1 MAEDSFGH
9 ALPDQVESISSLFDA
24 HLHLVLE
31 VRDLY
36 RDRAAAEREY
46 AAKLQTL
53 TKRATEKRAKLVAAF
68 VVGDEP
74 TKTATDSIFAQ
85 NTLNAA
91 FNEIIASLSG
101 SAQDHVNLADALTT
115 QVVDVLK
122 VLERTREE
130 LKKKQNAFFQRLL
143 TERDRFYADRLK
155 YDDECAE
162 VESVHQKQVRANDD
176 RHADRAA
183 RQAEQ
188 QRIDMLNSKNVYLI
202 STAIA
207 NSVKAKFYEDDLPTL
222 EDVRAESRLRFGAQ
236 LTRVFVRLFSNSVR
250 IYAATVSTLRPH
262 GSPEIVLKRLTTRF
276 SKILGHAQALE
287 MSHLDVVKGRLM
299 NVEKSLAEVNPAK
312 DHALYIEHNLRP
324 FTVPDDWTF
333 EPCALHY
340 DTDALSLEPAP
351 KVFLQNKL
359 NRARTKL
366 NELSPVLE
374 AKRRDQEQLLE
385 LFRAYDADHSLGSVA
400 DISENYLDT
409 IHQVMA
415 YSTSDRVLNTEIA
428 LISGAI
434 GDDEGEQHPHTF
446 KSSSFSIPTQCGY
459 CKTSIWGLAKQG
471 KTCRTCG
478 LSVHTKCELK
488 VPADCQQH
496 GSHSSRGHAGLR
508 AAAGGSALSKSQG
521 APSIPT
527 PSAFA
532 QSVAQDTESYE
543 ETYQSARVLFDFTP
557 TSEFELAV
565 TEGATV
571 QVIEPDDGSGWVKV
585 SDGENTGLVPASYVE
600 TTTEPAA
607 TTVQSASEEGS
618 GEYVRAI
625 YAYTARGSDEIALS
639 DGELVELTAGP
650 QGGKHYGDGWWEGIN
665 STGDKGIFPSNYV
678 EMA

>member
-1 MAEDSFGH
+1 MAEDSTFGH

-122 VLERTREE
+122 VLERTSEE

-143 TERDRFYADRLK
+143 TERDRFYADRLKTKQK

-222 EDVRAESRLRFGAQ
+222 EDQFQ
-236 LTRVFVRLFSNSVR
+236 
-250 IYAATVSTLRPH
+250 
-262 GSPEIVLKRLTTRF
+262 IVLKRLTTRF

-287 MSHLDVVKGRLM
+287 MSHLDVVKGRLT

-340 DTDALSLEPAP
+340 DTARCSEP
-351 KVFLQNKL
+351 
-359 NRARTKL
+359 RTRTKGVPAEQTEPSAHKIERAFACFGSENL
-366 NELSPVLE
+366 TDPQ
-374 AKRRDQEQLLE
+374 RTGRDQEQLLE

-565 TEGATV
+565 AEGATV

-607 TTVQSASEEGS
+607 TAVQSASEEGS